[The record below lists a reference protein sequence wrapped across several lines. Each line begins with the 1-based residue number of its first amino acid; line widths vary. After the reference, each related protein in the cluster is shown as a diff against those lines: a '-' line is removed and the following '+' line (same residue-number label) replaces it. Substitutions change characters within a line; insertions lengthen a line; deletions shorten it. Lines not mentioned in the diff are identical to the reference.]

1 MVVKM
6 RITRKQLRKL
16 INESIYGGSNY
27 PARVPNPMDHV
38 SPEVRKKLEPL
49 TTSSSIPH
57 QRQGYELATTLQPD
71 MTVFPNDGDPYTRK
85 PYEGDDYLADLGYSD
100 RTRYFQIKLKNAYDA
115 VEAENISLGLGGV
128 NLGGLGRRNDP
139 DFKRKEQLS
148 KDVQDAY
155 MAAIDHSKQLA
166 SERGLKDWAKVF
178 HTTFDQFIPNDL
190 YYKK

>member
-6 RITRKQLRKL
+6 RITRKKLRKL

-27 PARVPNPMDHV
+27 PARIPNPVDHV

-100 RTRYFQIKLKNAYDA
+100 RTRHLQIKLKKAYDA
-115 VEAENISLGLGGV
+115 VEAEGISLGLGGV

-148 KDVQDAY
+148 KDVQAAY
-155 MAAIDHSKQLA
+155 VAAIEHSKQLA
-166 SERGLKDWAKVF
+166 SELGLKGWVDVF
-178 HTTFDQFIPNDL
+178 QMTFDQFIPKD
-190 YYKK
+190 

>member
-27 PARVPNPMDHV
+27 PARLPNPVDHV

-100 RTRYFQIKLKNAYDA
+100 RTRYFQIKLRNAYDA
-115 VEAENISLGLGGV
+115 VGAENITGDDVSLNG
-128 NLGGLGRRNDP
+128 P
-139 DFKRKEQLS
+139 DFERKGKLMQDLQ
-148 KDVQDAY
+148 DVY
-155 MAAIDHSKQLA
+155 GAAINHSKQLA
-166 SERGLKDWAKVF
+166 SERGLKDWVDIF
-178 HTTFDQFIPNDL
+178 HMTFDQFIPNDL